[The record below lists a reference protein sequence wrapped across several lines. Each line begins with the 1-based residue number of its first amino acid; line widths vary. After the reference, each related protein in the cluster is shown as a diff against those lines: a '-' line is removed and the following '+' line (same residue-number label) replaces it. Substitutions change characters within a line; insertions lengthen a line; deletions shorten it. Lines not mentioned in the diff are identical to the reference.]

1 MAGMERMTSSAA
13 LEGLAAEY
21 WETYLEA
28 NPLNATA
35 IGDPRFDDR
44 LADHTPAGAAATI
57 ARFELLLA
65 RADAL
70 DPARQTSADR
80 TTLSALRG
88 SLAADIAEL
97 RTGTLEWNV
106 NPLEGAP
113 VDFLT
118 IPAYQRLETPEDG
131 ERMVARWR
139 AMGAYTDRQLA
150 TLRASLADGRVA
162 SVSPVRRTI
171 TVLEEVLDAPIERW
185 PLLDPISA
193 LDEVDGWSEGEKSR
207 FTRELH
213 WAVEA
218 TIRPAFIRLHDALV
232 LEILPA
238 ARPDGEP
245 GMCAVAGGD
254 EGYHHLIRMHT
265 SLDVD
270 AAALHRTGHDEVDRI
285 DREIV
290 ELAGSALGV
299 SSLGL
304 ALSALRADPSLF
316 FASRE
321 EVLDTAAASLERA
334 REVAP
339 RWFGRLPLAS
349 CVILEMPA
357 HEEDHVGAAYYR
369 PSAEDGSRPGQLV
382 LNTSNPQDR
391 PRYEA
396 EALAYHEAVPG
407 HHLQGA
413 LGQELRGLPDFRRHL
428 GPTAYFEGWGLYAER
443 LADEMGLYSGD
454 LDRLGM
460 LSFDAWRAARLVVD
474 TGIHAMGWSRQQAID
489 YMLAHTALS
498 TRAVADEVDRYIAL
512 PGQALAYKTGQLE
525 LLRIRAEA
533 QRRMGAAFDIRG
545 FHDAILTDGALPLP
559 TLAEVVYAW
568 ADDAV
573 TPTQQPIAIDERIAA
588 AS

>member
-1 MAGMERMTSSAA
+1 MARMERMTSSAA
-13 LEGLAAEY
+13 LDGLTAEY

-28 NPLNATA
+28 NPINATA

-44 LADHTPAGAAATI
+44 LADHTPAGTAATI
-57 ARFELLLA
+57 ARFEALLA

-70 DPARQTSADR
+70 DPARETAADR

-97 RTGTLEWNV
+97 RTGLLEWNIS
-106 NPLEGAP
+106 PLEGAP

-118 IPAYQRLETPEDG
+118 IPDYQRLETPEDG
-131 ERMVARWR
+131 ERMVARWQ
-139 AMGAYTDRQLA
+139 AMGRSTDQQLD
-150 TLRASLADGRVA
+150 TLRASLAEGRVA

-185 PLLDPISA
+185 PLLDP
-193 LDEVDGWSEGEKSR
+193 LTGLEELEGWSAEERTR
-207 FTRELH
+207 FATGLRG
-213 WAVEA
+213 AVED
-218 TIRPAFIRLHDALV
+218 TIRPALIRLHDALV

-238 ARPDGEP
+238 SRPDGEP

-270 AAALHRTGHDEVDRI
+270 AAQLHRTGHEEIDRI
-285 DREIV
+285 DRELV
-290 ELAGSALGV
+290 ELAGRTLGV

-316 FASRE
+316 FATRRE
-321 EVLDTAAASLERA
+321 VFEKATASLRRA
-334 REVAP
+334 GEVAP
-339 RWFGRLPLAS
+339 QWFGRLPLAS

-357 HEEDHVGAAYYR
+357 HEEEHVGAAYYR

-382 LNTSNPQDR
+382 LNTSNPHDR

-413 LGQELRGLPDFRRHL
+413 LSQELRGLPDFRRHL

-498 TRAVADEVDRYIAL
+498 SRTVADEVDRYIAL

-525 LLRIRAEA
+525 LLRIREEA
-533 QRRMGAAFDIRG
+533 QHRMGAAFDIRG
-545 FHDAILTDGALPLP
+545 FHDAILSDGALPLP

-573 TPTQQPIAIDERIAA
+573 ARTGPYAIDERIAA

>member
-1 MAGMERMTSSAA
+1 MARMERMTSSAA
-13 LEGLAAEY
+13 LDALTAEY

-44 LADHTPAGAAATI
+44 LADHTPAGTAATI
-57 ARFELLLA
+57 ARFEALLA
-65 RADAL
+65 RADAI
-70 DPARQTSADR
+70 DPARQTPADR

-97 RTGTLEWNV
+97 RTGILEWNV

-118 IPAYQRLETPEDG
+118 ITAYQRLETPEDG
-131 ERMVARWR
+131 ERMIARWH
-139 AMGAYTDRQLA
+139 AMGTYTDGQLD

-171 TVLEEVLDAPIERW
+171 TVLEEVLDAPVEQW
-185 PLLDPISA
+185 PLMDPLA
-193 LDEVDGWSEGEKSR
+193 GLDELEGWSPEARTR
-207 FTRELH
+207 FATGLRE
-213 WAVEA
+213 AVEE

-232 LEILPA
+232 LEVLPA

-270 AAALHRTGHDEVDRI
+270 AAQLHRTGHDEIDRI
-285 DREIV
+285 DREMV
-290 ELAGSALGV
+290 ELAGRALGV
-299 SSLGL
+299 SSLGR
-304 ALSALRADPSLF
+304 ALSALRADPGLF
-316 FASRE
+316 FGSRR
-321 EVLDTAAASLERA
+321 EVFDKAAASLERA

-369 PSAEDGSRPGQLV
+369 PSAEDGSRPGQYV
-382 LNTSNPQDR
+382 VNTSNPQDR

-489 YMLAHTALS
+489 YMLAHTALAP
-498 TRAVADEVDRYIAL
+498 RAVADEVDRYIAL

-525 LLRIRAEA
+525 LLRIREQA

-545 FHDAILTDGALPLP
+545 FHDAILSDGALPLP
-559 TLAEVVYAW
+559 TLAEVVSAW
-568 ADDAV
+568 ADGAV
-573 TPTQQPIAIDERIAA
+573 ASTGPMAIDERIAA

>member
-1 MAGMERMTSSAA
+1 M
-13 LEGLAAEY
+13 LE
-21 WETYLEA
+21 
-28 NPLNATA
+28 
-35 IGDPRFDDR
+35 
-44 LADHTPAGAAATI
+44 
-57 ARFELLLA
+57 
-65 RADAL
+65 
-70 DPARQTSADR
+70 
-80 TTLSALRG
+80 
-88 SLAADIAEL
+88 
-97 RTGTLEWNV
+97 V
-106 NPLEGAP
+106 
-113 VDFLT
+113 
-118 IPAYQRLETPEDG
+118 
-131 ERMVARWR
+131 
-139 AMGAYTDRQLA
+139 
-150 TLRASLADGRVA
+150 
-162 SVSPVRRTI
+162 
-171 TVLEEVLDAPIERW
+171 
-185 PLLDPISA
+185 
-193 LDEVDGWSEGEKSR
+193 
-207 FTRELH
+207 
-213 WAVEA
+213 
-218 TIRPAFIRLHDALV
+218 
-232 LEILPA
+232 LPA

-270 AAALHRTGHDEVDRI
+270 AAQLHRTGHDEIDRI

-290 ELAGSALGV
+290 ELAGRTLGV

-304 ALSALRADPSLF
+304 ALSALRADPGLF
-316 FASRE
+316 FASRR
-321 EVLDTAAASLERA
+321 EVFDKAAASLERA

-369 PSAEDGSRPGQLV
+369 PSAEDGSRPGQYV
-382 LNTSNPQDR
+382 VNTSNPQDR

-498 TRAVADEVDRYIAL
+498 PRVGRRRGRPLHRAARPGPRLQDRPA
-512 PGQALAYKTGQLE
+512 
-525 LLRIRAEA
+525 
-533 QRRMGAAFDIRG
+533 GAAPDPRG
-545 FHDAILTDGALPLP
+545 GAAPDGRRVRHPRLP
-559 TLAEVVYAW
+559 
-568 ADDAV
+568 
-573 TPTQQPIAIDERIAA
+573 
-588 AS
+588 